1 MTLTAVEYGIRAT
14 GKPATLRAVN
24 PQLMFAAPVG
34 WSDAD
39 TELANSL
46 MASRVL
52 LQPPRRGESFAP
64 NVVIQY
70 FDFMSS
76 VSLKLSAIDTDQDI
90 LNLNSS
96 QLIGHHVLVNGF
108 VSIDEGRFVEDHR
121 VLAIRR
127 IHVSYKT
134 TEGKAA
140 LSILSCTAPVSDWES
155 LASDI
160 GTICRT
166 WLKTTVPGLS

>member
-1 MTLTAVEYGIRAT
+1 MSLTAVEHGIRAT

-24 PQLMFAAPVG
+24 PRLMFAIPAG

-46 MASRVL
+46 TASRVL
-52 LQPPRRGESFAP
+52 RQPPCHGESLVSK
-64 NVVIQY
+64 VVIQY

-76 VSLKLSAIDTDQDI
+76 DSFRLSTIDTGQDM
-90 LNLNSS
+90 LDLNSP
-96 QLIGHHVLVNGF
+96 QLIGHHILANGF
-108 VSIDEGRFVEDHR
+108 VSINEGRFAEHNR

-127 IHVSYKT
+127 IHVSYTT

-140 LSILSCTAPVSDWES
+140 LSIITSTAPVSDGES

-160 GTICRT
+160 DTICRT
-166 WLKTTVPGLS
+166 WLKTTIPGLS